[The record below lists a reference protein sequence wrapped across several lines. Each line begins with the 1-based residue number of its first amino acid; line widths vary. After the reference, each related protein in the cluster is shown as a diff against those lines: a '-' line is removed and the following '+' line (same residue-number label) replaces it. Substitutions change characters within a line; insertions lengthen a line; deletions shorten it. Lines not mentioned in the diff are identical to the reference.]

1 MIKTQIELTERCI
14 EILAIPPEKEC
25 LILDIGC
32 GSCLSGAVLSE
43 HNHTW
48 IGLDISKPM
57 LNIGKENS
65 VEGDL
70 LNIDIGQGFAFRPGT
85 FDYAISVSAI
95 QWLCV
100 AEKKKDN
107 PLKRLKNFFSSLYK
121 CLVIGARCAFQF
133 YPDNPQQ
140 IELITKSAIESG
152 FTGGVV
158 VDFPHSTKKK
168 KYFLFLQAG
177 YTKESIDEVIKN
189 VPKIEDDED
198 ENDVVDNIQQR
209 RKRKREKYH
218 ESVYKSRNWILKKKE
233 RERNKGRDVRPDTK
247 YTGRRRKMKAI

>member
-32 GSCLSGAVLSE
+32 GSCLSGSVLSE

-100 AEKKKDN
+100 AEKKK
-107 PLKRLKNFFSSLYK
+107 R
-121 CLVIGARCAFQF
+121 
-133 YPDNPQQ
+133 
-140 IELITKSAIESG
+140 
-152 FTGGVV
+152 
-158 VDFPHSTKKK
+158 
-168 KYFLFLQAG
+168 
-177 YTKESIDEVIKN
+177 
-189 VPKIEDDED
+189 
-198 ENDVVDNIQQR
+198 
-209 RKRKREKYH
+209 
-218 ESVYKSRNWILKKKE
+218 
-233 RERNKGRDVRPDTK
+233 
-247 YTGRRRKMKAI
+247 